1 MRYYNDQRFAHLP
14 TSEGSIRMSQKYG
27 KLYVV
32 ATPIGNLADISF
44 RAIETL
50 KQVDLIA
57 AEDTRHVKMLLQ
69 HYGIANKLVSLHQ
82 HNEDRAAEGLLE
94 KLLAGQS
101 IALVSDAGTPL
112 LSDPG
117 MPLVKRVK
125 EAGLDVVP
133 IPGACALIAALSV
146 AGLPVTQFCF
156 EGFSPRTSSARKA
169 FFVEKAMSPVTWI
182 FYESSHRILASLQDM
197 AEILPADREIV
208 IAREITKLHET
219 IVKTSL
225 GRALELVAHDENM
238 RKGEFV
244 VMVSGAVIDKNEQAI
259 TPEQEKILG
268 ILLKE
273 CSIKTAVAMAV
284 EITGVRKKL
293 LYQTALAM
301 AKT

>member
-1 MRYYNDQRFAHLP
+1 MS
-14 TSEGSIRMSQKYG
+14 SECG

-57 AEDTRHVKMLLQ
+57 AEDTRHIKMLLQ
-69 HYGIANKLVSLHQ
+69 HYGITNKLISLHQ
-82 HNEDRAAEGLLE
+82 HNEDKASTGLLD
-94 KLLAGQS
+94 KLRAGQS

-117 MPLVKRVK
+117 MPLVKMVK

-133 IPGACALIAALSV
+133 IPGACALITALSA
-146 AGLPVTQFCF
+146 AGLPVTSFSF

-169 FFVEKAMSPVTWI
+169 FFAEKLAQPTTWV
-182 FYESSHRILASLQDM
+182 FYESSHRILDSLKDM
-197 AEILPADREIV
+197 AEILPSDRQIV
-208 IAREITKLHET
+208 IARELTKLHET

-225 GRALELVAHDENM
+225 GHAIELVESNNNM
-238 RKGEFV
+238 QKGEFV
-244 VMVSGAVIDKNEQAI
+244 VIVDGATIDKKEQLI

-268 ILLKE
+268 ILLQE
-273 CSIKTAVAMAV
+273 CSIKTAVDLAV
-284 EITGVRKKL
+284 KITGARKKL
-293 LYQTALAM
+293 LYQAALDIG
-301 AKT
+301 KELPR